1 MKKIYSLIVVAMGSL
16 VLASC
21 GDDDYTEK
29 VNTIQVEKSETTIN
43 GAGGAVEIKLTG
55 EGLTATSAADWLT
68 ASINGNVLTA
78 SADANPT
85 RESRASHIDVKA
97 ANGDTYLVS
106 IVQQGALLALETNNL
121 EVTDM
126 DGSYDVA
133 VEKAGMAV
141 SVKSLTDWVKA
152 SMDSETKS
160 IKVAVESNDVDEA
173 RQGKILVTS
182 GTLSDTLFVN
192 QAAMKFVL
200 SKTNASIMTKSA
212 GSTSVTVTHSKPVT
226 VESKS
231 DWLTA
236 TLSGN
241 TIRLTAKASTEIRRL
256 GEVSVKSGKSE
267 KTLYVS
273 QFDFAEQFD
282 GAYRFLFYDDEEK
295 GWYYFNATVNDKG
308 ITFAP
313 FKDNP
318 DFNIP
323 LTINKTAK
331 TVKTANC
338 GTYVGEWTASSTGTT
353 YYIYLAWGSGT
364 KWSTT
369 TVTNA
374 AMTGSVSVASTL
386 TGKTVT
392 IIDWAGS
399 WVYSGTTYQ
408 ADSWL
413 MQAMSGKAFTQ
424 ANNKG
429 YLLKMGEPY
438 LMSDTSASSSAK
450 RSNKNGCMI
459 ETPSGEMARPAV
471 LKYILRRN

>member
-1 MKKIYSLIVVAMGSL
+1 MKKIYSLIVIAMGSL

-43 GAGGAVEIKLTG
+43 GAGGSVEIKLTG
-55 EGLTATSAADWLT
+55 EGLTATSAAEWLT
-68 ASINGNVLTA
+68 ASISGNVLTA
-78 SADANPT
+78 SADANPS

-106 IVQQGALLALETNNL
+106 IVQQGAMLALETNNL
-121 EVTDM
+121 DVTDA
-126 DGSYDVA
+126 DGSYEVA
-133 VEKAGMAV
+133 VEKAAASV
-141 SVKSLTDWVKA
+141 EVKSLTDWVKA
-152 SMDSETKS
+152 SVDTETKA
-160 IKVAVESNDVDEA
+160 IKVDVESNEVDEV

-192 QAAMKFVL
+192 QAAMQFVL

-241 TIRLTAKASTEIRRL
+241 TIRLTATASTLSRRL

-282 GAYRFLFYDDEEK
+282 GAYRFLFYDDEED
-295 GWYYFNATVNDKG
+295 GWYFFNATVDENG

-313 FKDNP
+313 FRDNP
-318 DFNIP
+318 AFNIP
-323 LTINKTAK
+323 LTVNTTAK

-338 GTYVGEWTASSTGTT
+338 GTYVGDWTASSGIT

-369 TVTNA
+369 TITNV
-374 AMTGSVSVASTL
+374 AMTGNVYVAKLSS
-386 TGKTVT
+386 GKDVT
-392 IIDWAGS
+392 IIDWSGT
-399 WVYSGTTYQ
+399 WTYSGTTYQ
-408 ADSWL
+408 VDSWL
-413 MQAMSGKAFTQ
+413 MQAMSGKAFTS
-424 ANNKG
+424 ANNQG

-438 LMSDTSASSSAK
+438 LMSDPTASSSAK
-450 RSNKNGCMI
+450 RSSNNGCMI
-459 ETPSGEMARPAV
+459 ETPTGEMARPAV